1 MAYQGIAR
9 QIKTDIDVHQC
20 VSRHIL
26 AYEGIKAS
34 RHQGIKASRHQGKR
48 KKKEKRKKRKKG
60 IKALTHKGIMI
71 NVSISRHV

>member
-34 RHQGIKASRHQGKR
+34 RHQGIKA
-48 KKKEKRKKRKKG
+48 KRKKG
-60 IKALTHKGIMI
+60 KKRHKGI
-71 NVSISRHV
+71 